1 MTAGLDIRRIH
12 ELAELAVCAAL
23 YERVLRET
31 FTWTDPETHQAR
43 DFLRAAR
50 DEEVFAAFEGE
61 RLLGVAAF
69 YRPANFLHSLYVTE
83 RGRGIGKALLDHV
96 SAIADG
102 PISLKVQTLNLRAQD
117 FYRREGFRLV
127 DEGCDAP
134 SGVAWRRL
142 VRIMSPS

>member
-1 MTAGLDIRRIH
+1 MTASLDIRRIR

-50 DEEVFAAFEGE
+50 DEEVFAAFEDE

-83 RGRGIGKALLDHV
+83 RGRGIGKVLLDHV
-96 SAIADG
+96 SAVADG
-102 PISLKVQTLNLRAQD
+102 PISLKVQTANRRAQD
-117 FYRREGFRLV
+117 FYRREGFRLM